1 MIKIEDLQL
10 VREVKEAKSQDAL
23 LELVERHSGL
33 FHKTISKNL
42 PFSKNSWDVEELVQ
56 RKEHLFYEAIETF
69 DPDRNIKFHTWLANK
84 TKYLCLS
91 QRSKLRD
98 EPDFCEF
105 DEGFGGETHLS
116 PYEYLSKKEE
126 VERILF
132 LASKRCTPKALEI
145 FEKKYFGGE
154 NNAGLSFTEIAKEM
168 EISPQAVQASHAKTL
183 KVIKKAV
190 INENII

>member
-1 MIKIEDLQL
+1 MIKTEDLQL
-10 VREVKEAKSQDAL
+10 VREVKEAKSEDAL

-33 FHKTISKNL
+33 FYKTISKNL
-42 PFSKNSWDVEELVQ
+42 PFSKNSWDVDELVQ

-116 PYEYLSKKEE
+116 PDAYLSKKEE

-145 FEKKYFGGE
+145 FEKKYFGGD
-154 NNAGLSFTEIAKEM
+154 NRSGLSFTEIAKEM

-183 KVIKKAV
+183 KVIKKAILNESV
-190 INENII
+190 I

>member
-1 MIKIEDLQL
+1 MIRIEDLQL
-10 VREVKEAKSQDAL
+10 VREVKEAKSEDAL

-33 FHKTISKNL
+33 FYKTISKNL
-42 PFSKNSWDVEELVQ
+42 PFSKNSWDVDELVQ

-105 DEGFGGETHLS
+105 DEGFGQQTDLS
-116 PYEYLSKKEE
+116 PDVYLSKKEE

-145 FEKKYFGGE
+145 FEKKYFGGD
-154 NNAGLSFTEIAKEM
+154 NRAGLSFTEIAKEM

-183 KVIKKAV
+183 KVIKKAILNESV
-190 INENII
+190 I

>member
-1 MIKIEDLQL
+1 MIKTEDLQL
-10 VREVKEAKSQDAL
+10 VREVKEAKSEDAL

-33 FHKTISKNL
+33 FYKTISKNL

-105 DEGFGGETHLS
+105 DEGFGGETDLS
-116 PYEYLSKKEE
+116 PDAYLSKKEE

-145 FEKKYFGGE
+145 FEKKYFGGD
-154 NNAGLSFTEIAKEM
+154 NRSGLSFTEIAKEM

-183 KVIKKAV
+183 KVIKKAILNESV
-190 INENII
+190 I

>member
-1 MIKIEDLQL
+1 MIRIEDLEL
-10 VREVKEAKSQDAL
+10 VREVKEKKSEDAL
-23 LELVERHSGL
+23 LELIERHSGL
-33 FHKTISKNL
+33 FYKTVSKNL
-42 PFSKNSWDVEELVQ
+42 PFSKNSWNIDELVE

-105 DEGFGGETHLS
+105 DEGFGKETDLS
-116 PYEYLSKKEE
+116 PDSYLSKKEE

-154 NNAGLSFTEIAKEM
+154 NGAGLSFSEIAEEM

-183 KVIKKAV
+183 KVIKKV
-190 INENII
+190 IKNESII

>member
-1 MIKIEDLQL
+1 MIKTEDLQL
-10 VREVKEAKSQDAL
+10 VREVKEAKSEDAL

-33 FHKTISKNL
+33 FYKTISKNL

-116 PYEYLSKKEE
+116 PDAYLSKKEE

-145 FEKKYFGGE
+145 FEKKYFGGD
-154 NNAGLSFTEIAKEM
+154 NRAGLSFTEIAKEM

-183 KVIKKAV
+183 KVIKKAILNESV
-190 INENII
+190 I

>member
-1 MIKIEDLQL
+1 MIRIEDLEL
-10 VREVKEAKSQDAL
+10 VREVKEKKSEDAL
-23 LELVERHSGL
+23 LELIERHSGL
-33 FHKTISKNL
+33 FYKTISKNL
-42 PFSKNSWDVEELVQ
+42 PFSKNSWNIDELVE

-105 DEGFGGETHLS
+105 DEGFGKETDLS
-116 PYEYLSKKEE
+116 PDSYLSKKEE

-154 NNAGLSFTEIAKEM
+154 NGAGLSFSEIAEEM

-183 KVIKKAV
+183 KVIKKV
-190 INENII
+190 IKNESII

>member
-1 MIKIEDLQL
+1 MIRVEDLEL
-10 VREVKEAKSQDAL
+10 VREVKEKKSEDAL
-23 LELVERHSGL
+23 LELIERHSGL
-33 FHKTISKNL
+33 FYKTISKNL
-42 PFSKNSWDVEELVQ
+42 PFSKNSWNIDELVE

-91 QRSKLRD
+91 QRSKLRE

-105 DEGFGGETHLS
+105 DEGFGKETDLS
-116 PYEYLSKKEE
+116 PDSYLSKKEE

-132 LASKRCTPKALEI
+132 LSSKRFTPTALEI
-145 FEKKYFGGE
+145 FEKKYLGGE
-154 NNAGLSFTEIAKEM
+154 KRAGLSFSEIAEEM

-183 KVIKKAV
+183 KVIKKV
-190 INENII
+190 IKNESII

>member
-1 MIKIEDLQL
+1 MIKTEDLQL
-10 VREVKEAKSQDAL
+10 VREVKEAKSEDAL

-33 FHKTISKNL
+33 FYKTISKNL

-105 DEGFGGETHLS
+105 DEGFGGETYLS
-116 PYEYLSKKEE
+116 PDAYLSKKEE

-145 FEKKYFGGE
+145 FEKKYFGGD
-154 NNAGLSFTEIAKEM
+154 NRAGLSFTEIAKEM

-183 KVIKKAV
+183 KVIKKAI
-190 INENII
+190 INESII